1 MQIIHPMFPYY
12 NIPPT
17 QKQEEVQKKCNMM
30 TIILQKD
37 PGNLLSITEIAGAD
51 MQFKWMLPSFLSE

>member
-17 QKQEEVQKKCNMM
+17 QKQEEVQKKCNMKD
-30 TIILQKD
+30 IILQNN
-37 PGNLLSITEIAGAD
+37 PGSPPYYGATAGVY
-51 MQFKWMLPSFLSE
+51 MHINWFFPSF

>member
-1 MQIIHPMFPYY
+1 MQIMHPMFPYY
-12 NIPPT
+12 NIPPS

-37 PGNLLSITEIAGAD
+37 PSNFLSITEIAGAD
-51 MQFKWMLPSFLSE
+51 MQFR

>member
-12 NIPPT
+12 NIPPS

-37 PGNLLSITEIAGAD
+37 PSILPFISEEAGVD
-51 MQFKWMLPSFLSE
+51 MQFR